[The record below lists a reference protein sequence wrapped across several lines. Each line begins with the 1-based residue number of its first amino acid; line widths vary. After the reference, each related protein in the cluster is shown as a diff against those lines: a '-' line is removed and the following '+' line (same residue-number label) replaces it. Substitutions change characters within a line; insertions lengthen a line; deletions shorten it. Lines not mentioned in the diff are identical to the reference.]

1 MNIINDNF
9 NIDSNSLSLSFLGK
23 GFNNNSN
30 ISNDYN
36 KFGIGFQLLSN
47 NTDYK
52 EFAIVDTSNFNRN
65 YYASLRV
72 SIEKSKIALKS
83 ITSNNIIQPLVIND
97 NIYIGNNIGIG
108 KSITNPIYDID
119 TLSNINTDNY
129 FLKGTN
135 ISNIFTTSNL
145 LQTSLLNV
153 SNANNTWIKSTS
165 TMIYTNS
172 NVGINKNNPQY
183 NLDVAGNI
191 NFTGNLTQNGVRF
204 NNFNGN
210 YWSLDNRPNI
220 TWELYGNNIV
230 NLNSGNVG
238 INSSLPTAKLDIN
251 GDINFT
257 GRLLYNRETFGGDW
271 NTMINKPI
279 FADIAYT
286 GNPDDLSTPISSGT
300 LTGIEIYW
308 NNIKNLPN
316 FAAVAYNGSYN
327 SLTDKPNL
335 FQGSYTELRDTPLI
349 PFLPIP
355 GNTANMNSVASG
367 NIGIKQSSPSYTL
380 DVNGDIN
387 FTGNLR
393 KNGVSF
399 NSVWGG
405 DYVTRSELKPIAFNG
420 DFNSITPKPTLFDTS
435 WEKIAN
441 IPALFDFQY
450 TSLKNSPIYMKTKW
464 ELIEDIPPNRFDV
477 YWSAIKDKPAFA
489 SVAYTGKLES
499 IDNITNLKS
508 VAYSGNYN
516 DLENKP
522 VLFSGHFWDLKFI
535 PRIFSGNYNDLDNLP
550 AETFLN
556 NKTTG
561 NMTSVNTNNIGIG
574 KNPPSYKLDVNGDIN
589 ISTGFFYK
597 QNGNNLVNSTA
608 TFSDNR
614 IKTNI
619 VDINDISALE
629 KILKLEPKNYNYID
643 TDERGSGNV
652 IGFIAQQ
659 VEEIVP
665 EAVTIGEE
673 FIPNIYKYYQILSTN
688 TILVDDANINKIS
701 IGNIIKIKINGLTYI
716 AKVIDKTNKT
726 IKIDINLDVNS
737 KCMIYGVKINDFHFI
752 DKNYLYTLNI
762 CATQELYRRLEE
774 QKKEIE
780 ELKLIISKIVS

>member
-1 MNIINDNF
+1 
-9 NIDSNSLSLSFLGK
+9 
-23 GFNNNSN
+23 
-30 ISNDYN
+30 
-36 KFGIGFQLLSN
+36 
-47 NTDYK
+47 
-52 EFAIVDTSNFNRN
+52 
-65 YYASLRV
+65 
-72 SIEKSKIALKS
+72 
-83 ITSNNIIQPLVIND
+83 
-97 NIYIGNNIGIG
+97 
-108 KSITNPIYDID
+108 
-119 TLSNINTDNY
+119 
-129 FLKGTN
+129 
-135 ISNIFTTSNL
+135 
-145 LQTSLLNV
+145 
-153 SNANNTWIKSTS
+153 
-165 TMIYTNS
+165 
-172 NVGINKNNPQY
+172 
-183 NLDVAGNI
+183 
-191 NFTGNLTQNGVRF
+191 
-204 NNFNGN
+204 
-210 YWSLDNRPNI
+210 
-220 TWELYGNNIV
+220 
-230 NLNSGNVG
+230 
-238 INSSLPTAKLDIN
+238 
-251 GDINFT
+251 
-257 GRLLYNRETFGGDW
+257 
-271 NTMINKPI
+271 
-279 FADIAYT
+279 
-286 GNPDDLSTPISSGT
+286 
-300 LTGIEIYW
+300 
-308 NNIKNLPN
+308 
-316 FAAVAYNGSYN
+316 
-327 SLTDKPNL
+327 
-335 FQGSYTELRDTPLI
+335 
-349 PFLPIP
+349 
-355 GNTANMNSVASG
+355 MNSVASG

-441 IPALFDFQY
+441 IPASALFDFQY

-464 ELIEDIPPNRFDV
+464 DMIEDIPPNKFDV

-489 SVAYTGKLES
+489 SVAYTGNLES
-499 IDNITNLKS
+499 INNITNLKS